1 LNFYKALLALRHT
14 NPALLEGSYTALNV
28 DDPDIISYL
37 RRYKDHAV
45 LVVINMSLN
54 ARSAN
59 FDLSALGL
67 TAPNAKTL
75 VTDLNSAP
83 KAGKLGIVNMEPLS
97 VYIAE
102 LSK

>member
-1 LNFYKALLALRHT
+1 
-14 NPALLEGSYTALNV
+14 
-28 DDPDIISYL
+28 
-37 RRYKDHAV
+37 
-45 LVVINMSLN
+45 MN

-59 FDLSALGL
+59 FDLSPLGL
-67 TAPNAKTL
+67 AAPNAKTL